1 MGFCYILQ
9 LDSNAQC
16 SAAPPVNC
24 SGNTDSWFILANIL
38 PRLRKYKSLPW
49 RIRTRLEDSCSCYHN
64 ADNGNKQSVTLSRV
78 LQHNEQIQTHHKL
91 IQTLAKSSLFSPIF
105 LHFVF
110 GYIST
115 TCSMDDFLNERQV
128 LVT

>member
-9 LDSNAQC
+9 LDSTTQC

-38 PRLRKYKSLPW
+38 PRLRKYKSLAW

-78 LQHNEQIQTHHKL
+78 LQYNEQIQTHHKL
-91 IQTLAKSSLFSPIF
+91 IQTLAKSSF
-105 LHFVF
+105 LSFISSFCF